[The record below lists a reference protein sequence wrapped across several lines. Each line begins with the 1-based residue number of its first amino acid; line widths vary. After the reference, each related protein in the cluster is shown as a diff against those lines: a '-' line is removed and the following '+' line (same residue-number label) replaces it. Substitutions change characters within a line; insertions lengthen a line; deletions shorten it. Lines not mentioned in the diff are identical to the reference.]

1 MRESYHRQLQA
12 LHSELIRMGAL
23 CEEAISCAVQG
34 LLSED
39 PKLREKAFQL
49 ETDIDTQERD
59 IETLCERLLLREQPV
74 AGDLRQITTAQK
86 IVTDMER
93 IGDQAADIA
102 DLSAFMLGSAVK
114 SDVHIGDMARA
125 TAKMLTDSVDS
136 FVSSDL
142 VKARM
147 VVAYDDVVDKLF
159 DTVKNELIDRI
170 SSGIGRADGM
180 DANAEAVACLDLLMI
195 AKYLERIGDHAENIA
210 EWVVYSITGERAHFD
225 GHMFR
230 QGGDAP
236 ESEPEA

>member
-1 MRESYHRQLQA
+1 MRESYRKQLQT

-23 CEEAISCAVQG
+23 CEEAISCAVKG
-34 LLSED
+34 LLNED
-39 PKLREKAFQL
+39 ASLRAKANKLEV
-49 ETDIDTQERD
+49 EIDMQERD
-59 IETLCERLLLREQPV
+59 IETICGRLLLREQPV

-102 DLSAFMLGSAVK
+102 ELSEFMHGSAVK

-142 VKARM
+142 EKARM
-147 VVAYDDVVDKLF
+147 VIAYDDVVDKLF
-159 DTVKNELIDRI
+159 KTVKNELIERI
-170 SSGIGRADGM
+170 SSGVGRAPGE

-210 EWVVYSITGERAHFD
+210 EWVVYSITGARD
-225 GHMFR
+225 TR
-230 QGGDAP
+230 DLVDC
-236 ESEPEA
+236 